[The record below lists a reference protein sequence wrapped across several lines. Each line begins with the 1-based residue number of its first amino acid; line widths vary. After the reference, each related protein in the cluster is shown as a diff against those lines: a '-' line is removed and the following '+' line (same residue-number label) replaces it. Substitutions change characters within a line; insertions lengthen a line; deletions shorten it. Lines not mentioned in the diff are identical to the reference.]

1 MKSEESSREK
11 NSSALR
17 RMDLDFPVGAMVR
30 NLPANPGDA
39 GLIPGSERSPGLE
52 NDYPLQHSCL
62 ENSKDRGD
70 WQTTSPWSHKE
81 SGTIGP
87 LSMEVNGRSHFYIIL
102 QTKLNVQEY
111 DFHHFSSIKC
121 NFFLNSPFY

>member
-70 WQTTSPWSHKE
+70 WQTTVHGVTKSPAQLGH
-81 SGTIGP
+81 
-87 LSMEVNGRSHFYIIL
+87 
-102 QTKLNVQEY
+102 
-111 DFHHFSSIKC
+111 
-121 NFFLNSPFY
+121 